1 MSPRDARRVAGNARS
16 WWRNS
21 GMLPIGVALP
31 NKLFDALG
39 LPRLAT

>member
-1 MSPRDARRVAGNARS
+1 MSPRDARRVAGNASS

-21 GMLPIGVALP
+21 RMLINVALP
-31 NKLFDALG
+31 NKLFDELG